1 MMFCTF
7 CTGVTQLFSTCA
19 AKSIYN
25 MSILILT
32 KPNDIFKNKLE
43 NPLDFY
49 MYIYMVGGGINGV
62 NRGNVLV
69 SLNDREN

>member
-1 MMFCTF
+1 
-7 CTGVTQLFSTCA
+7 
-19 AKSIYN
+19 

-69 SLNDREN
+69 SLNDRENWCESHE